1 MNGAGGAIGSSV
13 QVSSTVSGPS
23 NDPDVVWNGSVFGVL
38 WTYRLSDNDKRFRL
52 VGADGVPIDVPV
64 DVVDWSSSD
73 AYHDLAWSGS
83 EFVMVWQS
91 DHYGYF
97 EILMQRLQFCQ

>member
-64 DVVDWSSSD
+64 DVVPHPPSSRGTRTGRPTGRR
-73 AYHDLAWSGS
+73 WREIP
-83 EFVMVWQS
+83 EFRDDGGHLLV
-91 DHYGYF
+91 
-97 EILMQRLQFCQ
+97 